1 MKVFLSNTKHVSKV
15 IKCLHCQYSFCE
27 DDEEHWKV
35 GEDENVKE
43 SSLSV
48 EATSYAVLTSLA
60 MNDLDDARPFV
71 NFVLKAMKPN
81 GAFVSSQVKFFNK

>member
-1 MKVFLSNTKHVSKV
+1 MLA
-15 IKCLHCQYSFCE
+15 IKYLHYQYSFCE
-27 DDEEHWKV
+27 GDEEYWNV
-35 GEDENVKE
+35 GEEANAKE

-71 NFVLKAMKPN
+71 NFVLSAMKPN
-81 GAFVSSQVKFFNK
+81 GAFVSSLVKISLINKTQ